1 MRGMINAAIGL
12 VLMLFAG
19 FIYAWS
25 ILSVPIATEFSQ
37 WTGTQLSLTFTI
49 CMACFCLGG
58 ILSGVLARRV
68 PIRVNLLLSAIL
80 FVVGFF
86 ITGHITG
93 ISMLYLGYGVL
104 GGTASGLAY
113 NSVLGVVPQ
122 WFPTKQGLIS
132 GMLLM
137 GFGASSLLIGTA
149 FSALTPDGV
158 GAWRT
163 SVQVMGA
170 LMGAL
175 LLVGALVLRLPKGG
189 ELPAAAEAINKVSA
203 EYTTAEM
210 LRKGSFW
217 LFFLWSVF
225 LSAAGLVVIG
235 QARAMALAA
244 NPQMEVSALT
254 LAVGLISVCNGLGRV
269 TFGGLYDRL
278 GHRVTMLL
286 VNLSLLMGV
295 GLLLLSLGGAGGL
308 LVPGFVMVGL
318 GYGGTP
324 TMNASVT
331 KSFFGLR
338 HYPVNFS
345 VMNMGLL
352 VASFAATAAGAI
364 YDAVGGF
371 QPVFLLLFA
380 LLGVGL
386 FSALVLRKPQ
396 SQERAQRKRC

>member
-1 MRGMINAAIGL
+1 MRRIIYAAIGL

-25 ILSVPIATEFSQ
+25 ILSAPIAAEFPG

-49 CMACFCLGG
+49 CMAFFCLGG

-80 FVVGFF
+80 FLIGFS
-86 ITGHITG
+86 ITGRVSG
-93 ISMLYLGYGVL
+93 LSMLYIGYGVL
-104 GGTASGLAY
+104 GGAASGLAY
-113 NSVLGVVPQ
+113 NSVLSVVPR
-122 WFPTKQGLIS
+122 WFPAKQGLIS

-149 FSALTPDGV
+149 FTALTPAAV
-158 GAWRT
+158 GAWRA
-163 SVQVMGA
+163 SIQVMGA
-170 LMGAL
+170 LMSAL
-175 LLVGALVLRLPKGG
+175 LLVGAFLLRLPREG
-189 ELPAAAEAINKVSA
+189 ELPAAATGAAGEQGSV

-210 LRKGSFW
+210 LSKGSFW
-217 LFFLWSVF
+217 LFFLWSVL
-225 LSAAGLVVIG
+225 LSASGLVVIG

-244 NPQMEVSALT
+244 NPQMEMPTLT
-254 LAVGLISVCNGLGRV
+254 FAVGLISVCNGLGRV

-278 GHRVTMLL
+278 GHKSTMLL
-286 VNLSLLMGV
+286 VNVGLLAGA
-295 GLLLLSLGGAGGL
+295 GLLLLSLRGAGAL
-308 LVPGFVMVGL
+308 LVPGFVLVGL

-324 TMNASVT
+324 TMNAAVT

-338 HYPVNFS
+338 HYPANFS

-352 VASFAATAAGAI
+352 VASFASTAAGAI

-371 QPVFLLLFA
+371 QPVFLVLFA

-386 FSALVLRKPQ
+386 TSALALRGPQ
-396 SQERAQRKRC
+396 G